1 MKCHTC
7 DRSISRG
14 SSLLL
19 VFVLPRLQHDNK
31 HLQHQAAITRLLLS
45 NIFSSMSV
53 QYPVF
58 LTRFHLGMQDPHAS
72 GPRYHTTIFVASEA
86 DGSGILHQVTGDISS
101 PRGMYY
107 YPNLTDPPEHSET
120 FYSKEQ
126 LGVTDASTHPDSWR
140 RILNQLPAPPL
151 QKAFN
156 MKTRQTE
163 PFKTMNPL
171 VFYEPGEER
180 KPLVKCTEWTL
191 DTAIPAL
198 KSAGLIR
205 DIDGSSPVD

>member
-1 MKCHTC
+1 
-7 DRSISRG
+7 
-14 SSLLL
+14 
-19 VFVLPRLQHDNK
+19 
-31 HLQHQAAITRLLLS
+31 
-45 NIFSSMSV
+45 MSV

-58 LTRFHLGMQDPHAS
+58 LTKFHLGMQDPHAS

-101 PRGMYY
+101 PRGMFY

-126 LGVTDASTHPDSWR
+126 LGVTDASTHPASWR
-140 RILNQLPAPPL
+140 RILNQLPAPPQ

-163 PFKTMNPL
+163 PFRTLNPL

-180 KPLVKCTEWTL
+180 EPLVKCTEWTL

-205 DIDGSSPVD
+205 DIDGSPPVD

>member
-1 MKCHTC
+1 MQRSATC
-7 DRSISRG
+7 VTSRYHVVP
-14 SSLLL
+14 LLL
-19 VFVLPRLQHDNK
+19 AFVLPRLQYNNK
-31 HLQHQAAITRLLLS
+31 HLQHQTVTTRPLLS
-45 NIFSSMSV
+45 SKMSV

-58 LTRFHLGMQDPHAS
+58 LTRFHLDMQDPHAS

-86 DGSGILHQVTGDISS
+86 DGSGVLHQVTGDISS

-107 YPNLTDPPEHSET
+107 YPSLMDPPEHSET

-126 LGVTDASTHPDSWR
+126 LGVTDASTHPASWR
-140 RILNQLPAPPL
+140 RILNQLPAPPQ

-163 PFKTMNPL
+163 PFKTLNPL
-171 VFYEPGEER
+171 VFYESGEER

-191 DTAIPAL
+191 DTAVPAL

-205 DIDGSSPVD
+205 DIDGSLPVD